1 MSSQTPTPGP
11 TESRPTWIRWP
22 DGRPRVGFGGDYTPE
37 QWPREVWKEDVHLMR
52 EAGVNLVNVAIFGW
66 SLIEPADGVF
76 DFSTFDEVL
85 DLLHGADIAVDLA
98 TATASPPAWLVTAH
112 PEIRPVGPAG
122 EVLGFG
128 GRQSWCPSSPLY
140 REYSVRLTEKIA
152 EHYADHPVL
161 ALWHVSNELGC
172 HNARC
177 FCDISAA
184 HFRTWL
190 QDRYGDVNTLNDAWG
205 TQFWS
210 QLYTSFEQVQPPR
223 LAPTY
228 PNPTQQLDFARFSS
242 DALRDQLVAEA
253 DVLRRVS
260 PEVPVTTNFM
270 VMGETRNMDY
280 AAWAADVDL
289 VSNDHYLLEGAAEPQ
304 LELAFSADLTR
315 GVASGRPWMV
325 MEQSTSAV
333 NWGHV
338 NRPKKAGELRRNSLS
353 QVARGADAISYFQ
366 WRQSRAGAEKYH
378 SAMVPHAGAESRVFR
393 EVSALGADLAA
404 LEPVLG
410 STVTSD
416 VALLFDWDS
425 WWSSELDSHPSQD
438 FRYRQVALEW
448 YESFWRRGICVDVVP
463 ATTDLAAYRLVVV
476 PALHLVTDAVAD
488 AVAAFAEAGGTVLV
502 TYFSG
507 IVDEFDHVRLGGY
520 PGAFRDLLGVR
531 VEEFSPLR
539 EGESV
544 TLSDGSTAARW
555 SEDLA
560 VVDAE
565 PVLDY
570 ASGSYAGQPALTRRA
585 LEHGAAWYVSTAL
598 PDATRDA
605 VVDRLVADT
614 DVAPVA
620 VANRGLELVRR
631 TGPRGRFL
639 FAVNH
644 TGGPLTVR
652 TSGRSLLA
660 GTDVGPVVEVAA
672 GDVVVVHEAD

>member
-1 MSSQTPTPGP
+1 MSSQTPTPG
-11 TESRPTWIRWP
+11 TTGTRPTWIRWP

-66 SLIEPADGVF
+66 SLLEPSDGVF

-85 DLLHGADIAVDLA
+85 DLLHAADIAVDLA
-98 TATASPPAWLVTAH
+98 TGTASPPAWLVAAH
-112 PEIRPVGPAG
+112 PEMLPVGPRG

-128 GRQSWCPSSPLY
+128 GRQSWCPSSPVY
-140 REYSVRLTEKIA
+140 RERSIRLTEKVA
-152 EHYADHPVL
+152 EHYAGHPAL

-177 FCDISAA
+177 YCDASAA
-184 HFRTWL
+184 AFRTWL
-190 QDRYGDVNTLNDAWG
+190 QARYGDVDTLNDAWG

-223 LAPTY
+223 LAPTF
-228 PNPTQQLDFARFSS
+228 PNPGQQLDFARFSS
-242 DALRDQLVAEA
+242 EELRGQLVAESE
-253 DVLRRVS
+253 VLRRVT
-260 PEVPVTTNFM
+260 PDVPVTTNFM

-280 AAWAADVDL
+280 AAWAGDVDL

-315 GVASGRPWMV
+315 GIASGKPWML

-338 NRPKKAGELRRNSLS
+338 NRPKKAGELRRNSLA

-378 SAMVPHAGAESRVFR
+378 SAMVPHAGPESRVFR

-410 STVTSD
+410 STVSSD

-448 YESFWRRGICVDVVP
+448 YESLWRRGVSVDVVP
-463 ATTDLAAYRLVVV
+463 ATTVLEGYRLLVV

-488 AVAAFAEAGGTVLV
+488 AVAAFAQNGGTVLV

-531 VEEFSPLR
+531 VEEFGPLR
-539 EGESV
+539 DGEAV
-544 TLSDGSTAARW
+544 TLSDGSAAARW
-555 SEDLA
+555 SEDLG

-565 PVLDY
+565 TVLHY
-570 ASGSYAGQPALTRRA
+570 ASGGYAGQPAVTRRA
-585 LEHGAAWYVSTAL
+585 LERGAAWYVSTAL
-598 PDATRDA
+598 PGAARDGIVERLLADAG
-605 VVDRLVADT
+605 
-614 DVAPVA
+614 VAPVA
-620 VANRGLELVRR
+620 DADRGLELVRR
-631 TGPRGRFL
+631 TGPGGRFL

-644 TGGPLTVR
+644 TDRALTLR
-652 TSGRSLLA
+652 ASGHSVLT
-660 GTDVGPVVEVAA
+660 GTDVGPEVEVAA
-672 GDVVVVHEAD
+672 GDVVVVCEAD